1 MVSFREDLFG
11 NYSNEFFVIN
21 FRLGTFLTVV
31 IVSIDIGLLVG
42 ILLSISCIF
51 FKGMRPY
58 SCILGKIP
66 DTDLYLDVSRYK
78 TAIEIDGV
86 KIFHFCGC
94 LNFCSRTIFKA
105 ELSDMVKT
113 APMKDKHVG
122 LETHKMPLLQYL
134 VLDFSAL
141 SYIDSSG
148 VTFLKSLINDY
159 QKQSISVFIAG
170 SSCKFLYAVCFYFK
184 QILL

>member
-1 MVSFREDLFG
+1 M
-11 NYSNEFFVIN
+11 
-21 FRLGTFLTVV
+21 

-58 SCILGKIP
+58 SCILGQIP
-66 DTDLYLDVSRYK
+66 ETDLYLDVSRYK

-105 ELSDMVKT
+105 ELAELVKT
-113 APMKDKHVG
+113 GPNKDLKNMG
-122 LETHKMPLLQYL
+122 MESPQISLLQYL
-134 VLDFSAL
+134 ILDFSAL

-148 VTFLKSLINDY
+148 VTFLKALINDY

-170 SSCKFLYAVCFYFK
+170 SSCKF
-184 QILL
+184 

>member
-1 MVSFREDLFG
+1 MA
-11 NYSNEFFVIN
+11 
-21 FRLGTFLTVV
+21 VV

-42 ILLSISCIF
+42 IILSISCIF

-78 TAIEIDGV
+78 TAIEIDGI

-94 LNFCSRTIFKA
+94 LNFCSRAIFKV
-105 ELSDMVKT
+105 ELSEMVNT
-113 APMKDKHVG
+113 PVKDIKNHS
-122 LETHKMPLLQYL
+122 LNTSLLQYL

-148 VTFLKSLINDY
+148 VSFLKTLVKDY
-159 QKQSISVFIAG
+159 QGQEISVFIAG
-170 SSCKFLYAVCFYFK
+170 ASCKFRLN
-184 QILL
+184 